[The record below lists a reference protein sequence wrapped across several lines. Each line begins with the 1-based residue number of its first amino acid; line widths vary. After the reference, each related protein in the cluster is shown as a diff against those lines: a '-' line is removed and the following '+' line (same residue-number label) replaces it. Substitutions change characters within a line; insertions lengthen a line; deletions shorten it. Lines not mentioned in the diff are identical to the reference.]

1 MFKKVL
7 IVFAVLI
14 AGFAAFVAT
23 RPSDYRVERT
33 ATIDAAPAVVF
44 DQVNNFK
51 NWEAWS
57 PWAKLDPN
65 AKAEFL
71 GVSSGTGAGFH
82 WAGNSKVG
90 EGTQTIT
97 ESRFPEFIAIQLD
110 FEKPMKG
117 TSQAEFTFTPQ
128 GENQT
133 VVTWS
138 MSGKN
143 NFVGRAM
150 CVFMNMDKMVGGQF
164 EQGLANLNTV
174 VSAKAAQ

>member
-7 IVFAVLI
+7 IVFVVLI

-23 RPSDYRVERT
+23 RPADYRVERT
-33 ATIDAAPAVVF
+33 ATIDAAPQVVF
-44 DQVNNFK
+44 DHVNNFK

-65 AKAEFL
+65 AKMEY
-71 GVSSGTGAGFH
+71 VDISSGTGASVRWDGNNDVG
-82 WAGNSKVG
+82 AGR
-90 EGTQTIT
+90 QTII
-97 ESRFPEFIAIQLD
+97 ESRSPEFIQIQLD
-110 FEKPMKG
+110 FEKPMKS
-117 TSQAEFTFTPQ
+117 TSLAEFTFTPQ
-128 GENQT
+128 GETQT

-164 EQGLANLNTV
+164 EQGLANLNGV
-174 VSAKAAQ
+174 VSKRS